1 MSDWS
6 EKIIVIGVGDV
17 DTEKIKETIVN
28 QIKEAK

>member
-17 DTEKIKETIVN
+17 DTEKIKEVIVN

>member
-6 EKIIVIGVGDV
+6 DKIIVIGVGDV
-17 DTEKIKETIVN
+17 DAEKIKESIVN